1 MSLAEDIELNNLA
14 QAPEN
19 TIQTSQTVVRKR
31 NMHEEIGENA
41 NAGWYIHALVRLGV
55 ITMLALLVFDFPVKE
70 IAKDLGFFYVN
81 WTPNNPS
88 PGSLSSDC
96 DVKYDWN
103 YHQNAIT
110 QCPSSDDVKMCLDKN
125 IWVGTHQVV
134 FELETTD
141 DGDKY
146 ESLNYDMVSNSGKN
160 NACTLVH
167 DQCCE
172 AFRAMYGTNIA
183 VLITFSLTTI
193 FMVIRHPWV
202 PSISQTQTN
211 RQGLAPGNWLTIVIK
226 GLQFLIYLIIFLY
239 FMSEVLKGPRCNQ
252 NFDENENDQFSNFGN
267 DVDDNLEYGVNFA
280 MSIALI
286 VLFFLD
292 FLGEVAA
299 RAVYDVELK
308 DLSKRSALY
317 RYATRFGLG
326 FGQINKEIGESVSSV
341 YNLQKKRNR
350 NETKTETQS
359 LYW

>member
-1 MSLAEDIELNNLA
+1 MSAAEEIELQELA
-14 QAPEN
+14 RDPEN
-19 TIQTSQTVVRKR
+19 AVQTSETVVRKR
-31 NMHEEIGENA
+31 NMHDDIGPNA
-41 NAGWYIHALVRLGV
+41 SPGWYIHALVRLGV

-70 IAKDLGFFYVN
+70 ITRNLGFFYVN
-81 WTPNNPS
+81 WTPKP
-88 PGSLSSDC
+88 PGDISC
-96 DVKYDWN
+96 DVKYDWK
-103 YHQNAIT
+103 YHQSAIT
-110 QCPSSDDVKMCLDKN
+110 DCSSGDDKNICLDKN
-125 IWVGTHQVV
+125 IWAGTHQVV
-134 FELETTD
+134 FELED
-141 DGDKY
+141 SNDKY
-146 ESLNYDMVSNSGKN
+146 ETLKYDMISNSGKD

-193 FMVIRHPWV
+193 FMIIRHPWV
-202 PSISQTQTN
+202 DPITPGQSN
-211 RQGLAPGNWLTIVIK
+211 RKGLPPGNWLTIAIK

-239 FMSEVLKGPRCNQ
+239 FMSNVMKGPRCNQ
-252 NFDENENDQFSNFGN
+252 NFDDDENDLFSSFGN
-267 DVDDNLEYGVNFA
+267 DVNDNIEYGVNFA

-292 FLGEVAA
+292 FVGEVAA

-308 DLSKRSALY
+308 DLSKRSRLY
-317 RYATRFGLG
+317 RWGTNLGLG

-341 YNLQKKRNR
+341 YTLQKKRNK